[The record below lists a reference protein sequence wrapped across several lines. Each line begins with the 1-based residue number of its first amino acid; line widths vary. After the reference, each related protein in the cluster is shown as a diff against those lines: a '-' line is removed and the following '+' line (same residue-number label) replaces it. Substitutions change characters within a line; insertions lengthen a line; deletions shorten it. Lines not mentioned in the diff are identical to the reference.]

1 MTGGRVILPG
11 IACPFLPEDAPIPPR
26 GPLRGPKILKGPKK
40 HQALFRNHAPRKKPP
55 HREGAF
61 LFRNRIYSDFF
72 SGFASDLF
80 AFLFTEPCRNL
91 RKSLLAGST
100 RVVLS
105 FREPSYTSRLFKNA

>member
-1 MTGGRVILPG
+1 MTGGRVIPPG

-55 HREGAF
+55 HREGAL
-61 LFRNRIYSDFF
+61 LFRNRVYSDFSWVF
-72 SGFASDLF
+72 F
-80 AFLFTEPCRNL
+80 AFLFFDPCRNR